1 LTTVFETPAPFLR
14 AAAASVFAQT
24 ASEFEWV
31 VLDNGSTSQDVV
43 AAISELA
50 RDRRVRLMR
59 VERNVGILAGMRM
72 CLEAAEGEYVIP
84 FDADDVLVDDALET
98 LTDEIAKHERPAF
111 LYSDEDMLV
120 DDVPTTPY
128 LRPDWDPILNLCTS
142 YAFHLCAFRRDR
154 ALELGVY
161 RDSHLEWCHDWDTI
175 TRFADSGHR
184 PVHVSE
190 VLYHW
195 RTHRGSSTNR
205 PRPNEGSLQSQRQLL
220 MRALADRGM
229 TDLFEIAP
237 FPLNRGAPEWWLRR
251 RPTLLPSIGIVQV
264 TRAPGSRL
272 RDEFAGIGAVEI
284 VKHDEG
290 DVLQEL
296 KQRSLRLGAEFT
308 VVCSDSIEPEG
319 QDWIWEAVGLAQLH
333 QDVALVAG
341 RIVDGERRVLA
352 GPQMLGFDGL
362 SGCPDRGRPETDPG
376 YFALALKQRSVS
388 AVHSAFFVA
397 RTQFLVDALAALPAQ
412 ASFSLLGSWLG
423 ACAFEQGVRV
433 ASSPLV
439 QAVVARPGFDP
450 APEPS
455 DTERAA
461 FTESFGS
468 LLPDVRW
475 YSQHFERSLDGAY
488 QLSAPKAA

>member
-24 ASEFEWV
+24 APEFEWI
-31 VLDNGSTSQDVV
+31 VLDNGSTSPDVV

-50 RDRRVRLMR
+50 SDRRVRLMR

-72 CLEAAEGEYVIP
+72 CLEAATGEYVIP

-98 LTDEIAKHERPAF
+98 LTDEIASHELPAF

-120 DDVPTTPY
+120 DDVPTSPY
-128 LRPDWDPILNLCTS
+128 LRPDWDPVLNLCTS
-142 YAFHLCAFRRDR
+142 YAFHLCAFRRER

-161 RDSHLEWCHDWDTI
+161 TDSHLEWCHDWDTI

-184 PVHVSE
+184 PVHISE
-190 VLYHW
+190 MLYHW
-195 RTHRGSSTNR
+195 RTHRGSTTNR
-205 PRPNEGSLQSQRQLL
+205 PRPNEGSLGSQRQLL

-251 RPTLLPSIGIVQV
+251 RSILLPSIGIVRV
-264 TRAPGSRL
+264 TRDSASSR
-272 RDEFAGIGAVEI
+272 REEFAGIGAVEV
-284 VKHDEG
+284 VKDGEG
-290 DVLQEL
+290 DVLQAL
-296 KQRSLRLGAEFT
+296 RQRSLMLGAEFT
-308 VVCSDSIEPEG
+308 VVCSDSVEPEG
-319 QDWIWEAVGLAQLH
+319 RDWIWEAVGLAQLH
-333 QDVALVAG
+333 QDVVLVAG
-341 RIVDGERRVLA
+341 RIVDYERRVLA
-352 GPQMLGFDGL
+352 GPQILGFDGL

-376 YFALALKQRSVS
+376 YFALALKQRSIS
-388 AVHSAFFVA
+388 AAHSAFFIA
-397 RTQFLVDALAALPAQ
+397 RTQFLVDALGGLPAQ
-412 ASFSLLGSWLG
+412 ASFSFLGSWLG
-423 ACAFEQGVRV
+423 ARAFEQALRV

-439 QAVVARPGFDP
+439 QAVARPGFDP

-455 DTERAA
+455 GPERAA
-461 FTESFGS
+461 FTETFGS

-475 YSQHFERSLDGAY
+475 YSQHFERSLEKAY
-488 QLSAPKAA
+488 QLSVPAAA